1 MKFDPESQGLVS
13 GENTGQKP
21 PKTTAE
27 LLAGAFC
34 NALVMIGIG
43 SYAIYV
49 GAKYKTNSTP
59 QCVSDINWLNVYGYG
74 SLILSIIPILIVPFA
89 KSTPG
94 SAGAGIAQGMSALVG
109 CGGCFFCGKFFK
121 LFFSPPPPLF
131 FILYPFFLFFIPP
144 QLIMV
149 NMLIDQERDFNF
161 SILHLFFLQ
170 VGRSTELSW

>member
-21 PKTTAE
+21 PKTTVE

-34 NALVMIGIG
+34 NALVMISIG

-74 SLILSIIPILIVPFA
+74 SLILSIIPILIVPCA

-94 SAGAGIAQGMSALVG
+94 SAGTSIAQGMSALVG

-121 LFFSPPPPLF
+121 LLFSRFDRRHSFSVFNIVYFFC
-131 FILYPFFLFFIPP
+131 
-144 QLIMV
+144 
-149 NMLIDQERDFNF
+149 
-161 SILHLFFLQ
+161 
-170 VGRSTELSW
+170 